1 MGEMYW
7 LLFSL
12 FFFHFFPQVAVL
24 NFYDIIF
31 TRIFGFTSIICR
43 MYILKVCGILF
54 SHVIAF
60 IDIIL
65 RVQFFLKYLRQ
76 KAEEKNLLHSHS
88 LYFVIEI
95 SFIQLIPNTSTDRKR
110 FTLRYAIRT
119 YSLTDA
125 IAQISTNRIQ
135 ICNKIQNEIQKD
147 YSMRFYFYFVRCS
160 IFMNK
165 LIRFNNLF

>member
-1 MGEMYW
+1 MKRGTDLAKKNTHTEYGW
-7 LLFSL
+7 GVLVTF
-12 FFFHFFPQVAVL
+12 FFGYFFHFFPLLVAVL

-76 KAEEKNLLHSHS
+76 RAEEKNLLHSHS
-88 LYFVIEI
+88 LYFCDRNLIYLAHSKHVDRSQALYIEI
-95 SFIQLIPNTSTDRKR
+95 RDTHI
-110 FTLRYAIRT
+110 
-119 YSLTDA
+119 
-125 IAQISTNRIQ
+125 
-135 ICNKIQNEIQKD
+135 
-147 YSMRFYFYFVRCS
+147 
-160 IFMNK
+160 
-165 LIRFNNLF
+165 

>member
-1 MGEMYW
+1 MGEVYW

-12 FFFHFFPQVAVL
+12 VFFHFFPQVAVL

-76 KAEEKNLLHSHS
+76 RAEEKKPAS
-88 LYFVIEI
+88 L
-95 SFIQLIPNTSTDRKR
+95 SF
-110 FTLRYAIRT
+110 A
-119 YSLTDA
+119 
-125 IAQISTNRIQ
+125 
-135 ICNKIQNEIQKD
+135 
-147 YSMRFYFYFVRCS
+147 
-160 IFMNK
+160 
-165 LIRFNNLF
+165 LFLW

>member
-1 MGEMYW
+1 MGEV
-7 LLFSL
+7 FSL
-12 FFFHFFPQVAVL
+12 VFFHFLPQVAVL

-76 KAEEKNLLHSHS
+76 RAEEKNLLHSHS
-88 LYFVIEI
+88 LYFCDRNLIYLAHSKHVDRSQALYIEI
-95 SFIQLIPNTSTDRKR
+95 RDTHI
-110 FTLRYAIRT
+110 
-119 YSLTDA
+119 
-125 IAQISTNRIQ
+125 
-135 ICNKIQNEIQKD
+135 
-147 YSMRFYFYFVRCS
+147 
-160 IFMNK
+160 
-165 LIRFNNLF
+165 

>member
-1 MGEMYW
+1 MGV
-7 LLFSL
+7 LVS
-12 FFFHFFPQVAVL
+12 FFFGFFTSFLTVAVL

-76 KAEEKNLLHSHS
+76 KTEEKKPASLSFALFCDRFSHLFS
-88 LYFVIEI
+88 SFQTRRIYKIYKHVDRSQALYIEI
-95 SFIQLIPNTSTDRKR
+95 RDTHIYLN
-110 FTLRYAIRT
+110 
-119 YSLTDA
+119 
-125 IAQISTNRIQ
+125 
-135 ICNKIQNEIQKD
+135 
-147 YSMRFYFYFVRCS
+147 
-160 IFMNK
+160 
-165 LIRFNNLF
+165 